1 MILLEMMLEVV
12 IGVLVMEVGKVVD
25 EVDKVADMKIPIED
39 LTEVILEILVFEWTY
54 LQKTFLMRLCWL
66 VGDAYWDDVRG
77 VEWGDGYEGW
87 QGGRWGDQLT
97 NTEVEKVT
105 NMMAEFATNTS
116 YLAAK
121 FLTNESGAT
130 WWPNFQLKHVVPP
143 DDQISN

>member
-1 MILLEMMLEVV
+1 MMLEVLN
-12 IGVLVMEVGKVVD
+12 GVMVMK
-25 EVDKVADMKIPIED
+25 VDKVAAE
-39 LTEVILEILVFEWTY
+39 
-54 LQKTFLMRLCWL
+54 
-66 VGDAYWDDVRG
+66 
-77 VEWGDGYEGW
+77 
-87 QGGRWGDQLT
+87 
-97 NTEVEKVT
+97 VT

>member
-1 MILLEMMLEVV
+1 MMLEVLN
-12 IGVLVMEVGKVVD
+12 GVMVMK
-25 EVDKVADMKIPIED
+25 VDKVAD
-39 LTEVILEILVFEWTY
+39 EV
-54 LQKTFLMRLCWL
+54 
-66 VGDAYWDDVRG
+66 
-77 VEWGDGYEGW
+77 
-87 QGGRWGDQLT
+87 T